1 MGSIHET
8 LRGRRAGFT
17 LVELLVVIAIIGVL
31 VALLLPAIQAAR
43 ETSRRSS
50 CTNNLRQLGVALQN
64 IHDVKRSFPSGRGA
78 PPPKIFSALAYLLP
92 YVEEQSLE
100 GLIDFTKAPVYVVV
114 AGVPYSGDANKPAA
128 TTPLPLLL
136 CPSDTSD
143 GRVFGSEFAATN
155 YAACSGSGVPDS
167 GTIASAADGV
177 FFFGSAI
184 AFKHITDGSSHTA
197 AISERHL
204 GTGDSL
210 TAPPSGQE
218 GDYILEVNN
227 GITIN
232 DTNCATLSSGGMYS
246 ERGAKWILG
255 NYGNTIYNHYY
266 TPNARNWDCMNLPQQ
281 KGLFAARSRHVSGV
295 NVLFCDTSVRFV
307 LDNVDRDL
315 WRAAATRAGNE
326 PNGDF

>member
-1 MGSIHET
+1 M
-8 LRGRRAGFT
+8 
-17 LVELLVVIAIIGVL
+17 ELLVVIAIIGVL
-31 VALLLPAIQAAR
+31 VAILLPAIQAAR
-43 ETSRRSS
+43 ESSRRSS
-50 CTNNLRQLGVALQN
+50 CTNNLRQLGVAMQN

-78 PPPKIFSALAYLLP
+78 PAPKIFSAIAYLLP

-100 GLIDFTKAPVYVVV
+100 GLIDFSQAPVFVVV
-114 AGVPYSGDANKPAA
+114 AGVPYSGDANKQAA

-136 CPSDTSD
+136 CPSDSND

-155 YAACSGSGVPDS
+155 YAACAGSGTLAS
-167 GTIASAADGV
+167 GTINPSDGV
-177 FFFGSAI
+177 FFFGSAVSLRQ
-184 AFKHITDGSSHTA
+184 ITDGSSHTV
-197 AISERHL
+197 AISERHI

-210 TAPPSGQE
+210 TAPPAGQE

-232 DTNCATLSSGGMYS
+232 DTNCATTSSGGMYS
-246 ERGAKWILG
+246 QRGAKWILG

-266 TPNARNWDCMNLPQQ
+266 TPNATNWDCMNLPQQ

-295 NVLFCDTSVRFV
+295 NALFCDTSVRFV